1 MGNDV
6 AGVMGEDCGT
16 PMVNDR
22 FRGVGLL
29 VNDHRAGETAVP
41 SRKSSSNRLGQPSS
55 VCLEV
60 TLAYST
66 SPLRNLTPTVSMCL
80 DEQIDFRTA
89 GIDDFWL

>member
-41 SRKSSSNRLGQPSS
+41 SRKPSSNRLGQPSS
-55 VCLEV
+55 VGLEV
-60 TLAYST
+60 TLPPQRVST
-66 SPLRNLTPTVSMCL
+66 SKSVSAQLALMIFGFEMYL
-80 DEQIDFRTA
+80 
-89 GIDDFWL
+89 